1 MMMHCIIDTS
11 DISLETSRVHIRP
24 MGDPNVVVITFLKDS
39 ITQEAD
45 ESLTLQL
52 LPTPS
57 TLQTIP
63 TGEAVFF
70 KNILD
75 LTIVDADGESLMII
89 LSL

>member
-1 MMMHCIIDTS
+1 MIMHCIIDTS
-11 DISLETSRVHIRP
+11 DFSLETSRVHIRP
-24 MGDPNVVVITFLKDS
+24 MGDPKVVTITFLMDS

-57 TLQTIP
+57 ILQTMPI
-63 TGEAVFF
+63 GEAVFF
-70 KNILD
+70 RNILD
-75 LTIVDADGESLMII
+75 LTIMDADGESLMII